1 MTKKI
6 EVKAVLDMIHTFY
19 LLNFIIIFCDKHYIM
34 IIPKLRRRKPGLF
47 FKQPAE
53 IQRIFIPYNG
63 SYISNRERGG
73 SEQGFGICDPQ
84 IQDILHWCNVIVT
97 FEAADKPAGAYV
109 SGLGIIFYGEVFGKM
124 FVEKLRGVFHFFL
137 KKEVL
142 RSAHRSLT
150 ADEQKQIPN
159 EDRQIFFM

>member
-1 MTKKI
+1 
-6 EVKAVLDMIHTFY
+6 MIF
-19 LLNFIIIFCDKHYIM
+19 LGKCCFM
-34 IIPKLRRRKPGLF
+34 IIPKFRRRKSSLL
-47 FKQPAE
+47 FKQPAK

-63 SYISNRERGG
+63 SYISNRVCG
-73 SEQGFGICDPQ
+73 SPEQGFGICDPQ

>member
-47 FKQPAE
+47 FKQTAE

-73 SEQGFGICDPQ
+73 SEQGCGICDPQ

-97 FEAADKPAGAYV
+97 FEAAYKPAGA
-109 SGLGIIFYGEVFGKM
+109 
-124 FVEKLRGVFHFFL
+124 
-137 KKEVL
+137 
-142 RSAHRSLT
+142 
-150 ADEQKQIPN
+150 
-159 EDRQIFFM
+159 